1 MGEHRL
7 HLDDDPFDHPSRRST
22 PEGEPDMSAPV
33 PSKPVETKVTVA
45 TIVALIA
52 AVVLAAL
59 NYVGGDAAVLA
70 NVDPVLRGLLL
81 ALIPPVAAF
90 VGGYVA
96 PHTSR

>member
-1 MGEHRL
+1 MTA
-7 HLDDDPFDHPSRRST
+7 PSR
-22 PEGEPDMSAPV
+22 PI
-33 PSKPVETKVTVA
+33 ETKVSVA
-45 TIVALIA
+45 ALVALLA

-70 NVDPVLRGLLL
+70 GVDPVLRGLLL

-96 PHTSR
+96 PHTPR